1 MGVNGKERSDFIMK
15 PKIMDEYTNNER
27 ENLIMRAVIKSLTD
41 LGGVAKRKEVK
52 RDIYDNS
59 PIIPEDYIDYTRQS
73 KQTGKEYK
81 PFDYQFN
88 FAIKH
93 LLLADIVRYPKRG
106 EVELTEKGRKV
117 NLESFNPL
125 TEVRVISEVA
135 MEEESRKKK
144 RKKEITETTEPEIE
158 EEVVD
163 SEGLEE
169 IWREQLKEALKN
181 MSPHKFEMF
190 ARGLMNRMGIE
201 LDKSI
206 GIQTTADGG
215 LDGFGYITADDFRTT
230 RVALQAKRW
239 EGKVSSPE
247 IDKFRGAMDKY
258 NAEYGIFI
266 TTSDYT
272 RSAIEASRIGTR
284 VITLINSDDICDLV
298 AKYEFYVTP
307 VTTYELNDFYFE
319 EE

>member
-1 MGVNGKERSDFIMK
+1 
-15 PKIMDEYTNNER
+15 MDEYTNNER
-27 ENLIMRAVIKSLTD
+27 ENLIMKAVIKSLTD
-41 LGGVAKRKEVK
+41 LGGVEKRKEVK
-52 RDIYDNS
+52 RNIYDNS
-59 PIIPEDYIDYTRQS
+59 TLIPEDYIDYTRKS
-73 KQTGKEYK
+73 KQTGNEYK

-93 LLLADIVRYPKRG
+93 LMLADFVRYPKRG

-117 NLESFNPL
+117 NLESFDPL
-125 TEVRVISEVA
+125 KEVRVISEPA
-135 MEEESRKKK
+135 MEVESQK
-144 RKKEITETTEPEIE
+144 RIAKQKITEPTEIE
-158 EEVVD
+158 VEEADD
-163 SEGLEE
+163 SEDIEE
-169 IWREQLKEALKN
+169 IWRDQLKEALKD
-181 MSPHKFEMF
+181 MTPHKFEIF

-206 GIQTTADGG
+206 GIQATADGG

-284 VITLINSDDICDLV
+284 VITLINGDDICDLV

-307 VTTYELNDFYFE
+307 VTTYELNDFYIE

>member
-1 MGVNGKERSDFIMK
+1 MK

-27 ENLIMRAVIKSLTD
+27 ENLIMKAVIKSLTD
-41 LGGVAKRKEVK
+41 LGGIEKRKEVK
-52 RDIYDNS
+52 RNIYDNS
-59 PIIPEDYIDYTRQS
+59 TLIPEDYIDYTRKS
-73 KQTGKEYK
+73 KQTGNEYK

-93 LLLADIVRYPKRG
+93 LMLADFVRYPKIG

-117 NLESFNPL
+117 NLDTFDPL
-125 TEVRVISEVA
+125 TEVRVLSEPA
-135 MEEESRKKK
+135 MKEESEKRKA
-144 RKKEITETTEPEIE
+144 KKEITETTEIEPE
-158 EEVVD
+158 EEMLD
-163 SEGLEE
+163 SEGIEE
-169 IWREQLKEALKN
+169 VWRDQLNEALKK
-181 MSPHKFEMF
+181 MSPDKFEMF
-190 ARGLMNRMGIE
+190 SRGLMKRMGIE
-201 LDKSI
+201 LDKEI

-284 VITLINSDDICDLV
+284 VITLINGDDICDLV

-307 VTTYELNDFYFE
+307 VTTYELNSFYFE

>member
-1 MGVNGKERSDFIMK
+1 MGFNGKERYNFIMK

-27 ENLIMRAVIKSLTD
+27 ENLIMKAVIKSLTD

-59 PIIPEDYIDYTRQS
+59 SIIPEDYIDYTRQS

-93 LLLADIVRYPKRG
+93 LLLADFVRYPERG

-117 NLESFNPL
+117 NLENFNPL
-125 TEVRVISEVA
+125 TEVRIISEAA
-135 MEEESRKKK
+135 MEEESQKRKSKKK
-144 RKKEITETTEPEIE
+144 IAEITEPEIE

-169 IWREQLKEALKN
+169 VWREQLKEALKN

-206 GIQTTADGG
+206 GIQATADGG

-284 VITLINSDDICDLV
+284 VITLINGDDICDLV

>member
-1 MGVNGKERSDFIMK
+1 ME
-15 PKIMDEYTNNER
+15 PKIMKELSVADR
-27 ENLIMRAVIKSLTD
+27 ENLIMKAVIKSLLD
-41 LGGVAKRKEVK
+41 LGGVANRKEIE

-59 PIIPEDYIDYTRQS
+59 TLIPEDYIDFTRTS
-73 KQTGKEYK
+73 KQKGNKYK
-81 PFDYQFN
+81 PFDWQFN

-93 LLLADIVRYPKRG
+93 LLLADYVRYPRRG

-117 NLESFNPL
+117 NLETFDPVHD
-125 TEVRVISEVA
+125 VRIVSQPA
-135 MEEESRKKK
+135 MDKESDKTKAKKTV
-144 RKKEITETTEPEIE
+144 KEKNEIVDADGV
-158 EEVVD
+158 EEV
-163 SEGLEE
+163 
-169 IWREQLKEALKN
+169 WREQLKAALKE
-181 MSPHKFEMF
+181 MSPAKFEIF
-190 ARGLMNRMGIE
+190 ARGLINKMGID
-201 LDKSI
+201 LDKTI
-206 GIQTTADGG
+206 GIQNSADGG

-258 NAEYGIFI
+258 NAEYGVFI

-284 VITLINSDDICDLV
+284 VITLINGDDICDLV
-298 AKYEFYVTP
+298 ARYEFYVTP
-307 VTTYELNDFYFE
+307 VTTFELKDFYFE

>member
-1 MGVNGKERSDFIMK
+1 MKAIINSLNDIGGIAERKDI
-15 PKIMDEYTNNER
+15 
-27 ENLIMRAVIKSLTD
+27 
-41 LGGVAKRKEVK
+41 K
-52 RDIYDNS
+52 RDIYENS
-59 PIIPEDYIDYTRQS
+59 KLIPEDYIEYLRQS
-73 KQTGKEYK
+73 KKTGAKYK
-81 PFDYQFN
+81 PFNYHFN
-88 FAIKH
+88 FAIKY
-93 LLLADIVRYPKRG
+93 LMLADFVRYPKKG

-117 NLESFNPL
+117 DLDTFDPV
-125 TEVRVISEVA
+125 TEVRVLSEPA
-135 MEEESRKKK
+135 MKEESKK
-144 RKKEITETTEPEIE
+144 RKTKKQITETVEIKPE
-158 EEVVD
+158 EEVLD
-163 SEGLEE
+163 SEGIEDV
-169 IWREQLKEALKN
+169 WRAELNEALKK
-181 MSPHKFEMF
+181 MSPDKFEMF
-190 ARGLMNRMGIE
+190 ARGLMKRMGIE
-201 LDKSI
+201 LDKEI

-272 RSAIEASRIGTR
+272 RSAIEASRVGTR
-284 VITLINSDDICDLV
+284 VITLINGDDICDLV

-307 VTTYELNDFYFE
+307 VTTYELSDFYFE

>member
-1 MGVNGKERSDFIMK
+1 MR
-15 PKIMDEYTNNER
+15 PKIMDEMTTSDR
-27 ENLIMRAVIKSLTD
+27 EDLIMKAVIKSLND
-41 LGGVAKRKEVK
+41 LGGIAERKDIK

-59 PIIPEDYIDYTRQS
+59 KLIPEDYIDFTRQS
-73 KQTGKEYK
+73 KKTGAKYK
-81 PFDYQFN
+81 PFNYQFN
-88 FAIKH
+88 FAIKY
-93 LLLADIVRYPKRG
+93 LMLADFVGYPKKG

-117 NLESFNPL
+117 DLDTFDPL
-125 TEVRVISEVA
+125 TEVRVLSEPA
-135 MEEESRKKK
+135 MKKESEK
-144 RKKEITETTEPEIE
+144 RKAKKAIAETTEIEPE
-158 EEVVD
+158 EEVLD
-163 SEGLEE
+163 SEGIEE
-169 IWREQLKEALKN
+169 VWRAQLNEALKK
-181 MSPHKFEMF
+181 MSPDKFEMF
-190 ARGLMNRMGIE
+190 ARGLMKRMGIE
-201 LDKSI
+201 LDKEI

-284 VITLINSDDICDLV
+284 VITLINGEDICDLV

>member
-1 MGVNGKERSDFIMK
+1 MR
-15 PKIMDEYTNNER
+15 PKIMDEMTTSDR
-27 ENLIMRAVIKSLTD
+27 EDSIMKAVIKSLND
-41 LGGVAKRKEVK
+41 LGGIAERKDIK

-59 PIIPEDYIDYTRQS
+59 KLIPEDYIDFTRQS
-73 KQTGKEYK
+73 KKTGAKYK
-81 PFDYQFN
+81 PFNYQFN

-93 LLLADIVRYPKRG
+93 LMLAEFVKYPNRG

-117 NLESFNPL
+117 NLETFNPL
-125 TEVRVISEVA
+125 KEVRVISEPA
-135 MEEESRKKK
+135 MKEESEK
-144 RKKEITETTEPEIE
+144 RKTKKQITETVEIEPE
-158 EEVVD
+158 EEVIN
-163 SEGLEE
+163 SEGIEE
-169 IWREQLKEALKN
+169 VWRAQLNEVLKK
-181 MSPHKFEMF
+181 MSPDKFEMF

-206 GIQTTADGG
+206 GIQATADGG

-284 VITLINSDDICDLV
+284 VITLINGDDICDLV

>member
-1 MGVNGKERSDFIMK
+1 MK
-15 PKIMDEYTNNER
+15 PKIMDEMTTYDR
-27 ENLIMRAVIKSLTD
+27 EDLIMKAVLKSLID
-41 LGGVAKRKEVK
+41 LGGIAERKDIK

-59 PIIPEDYIDYTRQS
+59 TLIPEDYIDYTSKS
-73 KQTGKEYK
+73 KQTGNEYK
-81 PFDYQFN
+81 PFNYQFN

-93 LLLADIVRYPKRG
+93 LMLAGFVKYPNRG

-117 NLESFNPL
+117 NLETFDPL
-125 TEVRVISEVA
+125 KEVRVISEPA
-135 MEEESRKKK
+135 MKEESEK
-144 RKKEITETTEPEIE
+144 RKTKKQITETVEIEPE
-158 EEVVD
+158 EEVID
-163 SEGLEE
+163 SEGIEE
-169 IWREQLKEALKN
+169 VWRAQLNEALKK
-181 MSPHKFEMF
+181 MSPDKFEIF

-206 GIQTTADGG
+206 GIQATADGG

-284 VITLINSDDICDLV
+284 VITLINGDDICDLV

-307 VTTYELNDFYFE
+307 VITYELNDFYFE

>member
-1 MGVNGKERSDFIMK
+1 
-15 PKIMDEYTNNER
+15 MDEYTNNER
-27 ENLIMRAVIKSLTD
+27 ENLIMKAVIKSLTD
-41 LGGVAKRKEVK
+41 LGGIEKRKEVK
-52 RDIYDNS
+52 RNIYDNS
-59 PIIPEDYIDYTRQS
+59 TLIPEDYIDYTRKS
-73 KQTGKEYK
+73 KQTGNEYK

-93 LLLADIVRYPKRG
+93 LMLADFVRYPKRG

-117 NLESFNPL
+117 DLDTFDPVN
-125 TEVRVISEVA
+125 EVRVLSEPA
-135 MEEESRKKK
+135 MKEESEKRKA
-144 RKKEITETTEPEIE
+144 KKEITETTEIEPE
-158 EEVVD
+158 EEMLD
-163 SEGLEE
+163 SEGIEE
-169 IWREQLKEALKN
+169 VWRAQLNEALKK
-181 MSPHKFEMF
+181 MSPDKFEMF
-190 ARGLMNRMGIE
+190 ARGLMKRMGIE
-201 LDKSI
+201 LDKEI

-284 VITLINSDDICDLV
+284 VITLINGDDICDLV

-307 VTTYELNDFYFE
+307 VTTYELNNFYFE

>member
-1 MGVNGKERSDFIMK
+1 MK
-15 PKIMDEYTNNER
+15 PKIMEELITTDR
-27 ENLIMRAVIKSLTD
+27 EDLIMKAVIKSLID

-59 PIIPEDYIDYTRQS
+59 TLIPEDYIDYVRRS
-73 KQTGKEYK
+73 KKTGNEYR
-81 PFDYQFN
+81 PFNYQFN

-93 LLLADIVRYPKRG
+93 LLLADFVKYPKYG
-106 EVELTEKGRKV
+106 EIELTEKGRKI
-117 NLESFNPL
+117 NLDIFDPL
-125 TEVRVISEVA
+125 TEVRLISEPALESVSEKRKLKKKITEA
-135 MEEESRKKK
+135 NVEEET
-144 RKKEITETTEPEIE
+144 IA
-158 EEVVD
+158 
-163 SEGLEE
+163 SEGLDD
-169 IWREQLKEALKN
+169 IWRDQLKDALKN

-190 ARGLMNRMGIE
+190 ARGLMNRMNID

-206 GIQTTADGG
+206 GVQVVADGG

-284 VITLINSDDICDLV
+284 VITLINGDDICDLV

-319 EE
+319 SE

>member
-1 MGVNGKERSDFIMK
+1 
-15 PKIMDEYTNNER
+15 MDEYTNNER
-27 ENLIMRAVIKSLTD
+27 ENLIMKAVIKSLTD
-41 LGGVAKRKEVK
+41 LGGIEKRKEVK
-52 RDIYDNS
+52 RYIYDNS
-59 PIIPEDYIDYTRQS
+59 TLIPEDYIDYTRKS
-73 KQTGKEYK
+73 KQTGNEYK

-93 LLLADIVRYPKRG
+93 LMLADFVRYPKRG

-117 NLESFNPL
+117 DLDTFDPVN
-125 TEVRVISEVA
+125 EVRVLSEPA
-135 MEEESRKKK
+135 MKEESEKRKA
-144 RKKEITETTEPEIE
+144 KKEITETTEIEPE
-158 EEVVD
+158 EEMLD
-163 SEGLEE
+163 SEGIEE
-169 IWREQLKEALKN
+169 VWRAQLNEALKK
-181 MSPHKFEMF
+181 MSPDKFEMF
-190 ARGLMNRMGIE
+190 ARGLMKRMGIE
-201 LDKSI
+201 LDKEI

-284 VITLINSDDICDLV
+284 VITLINGDDICDLV

>member
-1 MGVNGKERSDFIMK
+1 MK
-15 PKIMDEYTNNER
+15 PKIMDEMTTYDR
-27 ENLIMRAVIKSLTD
+27 EDLIMKAVLKSLID
-41 LGGVAKRKEVK
+41 LGGIAERKDIK

-59 PIIPEDYIDYTRQS
+59 TLIPEDYIDYTSKS
-73 KQTGKEYK
+73 KQTGNEYK
-81 PFDYQFN
+81 PFNYQFS

-93 LLLADIVRYPKRG
+93 LMLAGFVKYPNRG

-117 NLESFNPL
+117 NLETFDPL
-125 TEVRVISEVA
+125 KEVRVISEPA
-135 MEEESRKKK
+135 MKEESEK
-144 RKKEITETTEPEIE
+144 RKTKKQITETVEIEPE
-158 EEVVD
+158 EEVID
-163 SEGLEE
+163 SEGIEE
-169 IWREQLKEALKN
+169 VWRAQLNEALKK
-181 MSPHKFEMF
+181 MSPDKFEIF

-206 GIQTTADGG
+206 GIQATADGG

-284 VITLINSDDICDLV
+284 VITLINGDDICDLV

-307 VTTYELNDFYFE
+307 VITYELNDFYFE

>member
-1 MGVNGKERSDFIMK
+1 
-15 PKIMDEYTNNER
+15 MDEYTNNER
-27 ENLIMRAVIKSLTD
+27 ENLIMKAVIKSLTD
-41 LGGVAKRKEVK
+41 LGGVEKRKEVK
-52 RDIYDNS
+52 RNIYDNS
-59 PIIPEDYIDYTRQS
+59 TLIPEDYIDYTRKS
-73 KQTGKEYK
+73 KQTGNEYK

-93 LLLADIVRYPKRG
+93 LMLADFVRYPKKG

-117 NLESFNPL
+117 DLDTFDPV
-125 TEVRVISEVA
+125 TEVRVLSEPA
-135 MEEESRKKK
+135 MKEESEK
-144 RKKEITETTEPEIE
+144 RRAKKEITETTEIEPE
-158 EEVVD
+158 EEVLD
-163 SEGLEE
+163 SEGIEE
-169 IWREQLKEALKN
+169 VWRALLNEALKK
-181 MSPHKFEMF
+181 MTPDKFEMF
-190 ARGLMNRMGIE
+190 ARGLMKRMGIE
-201 LDKSI
+201 LDKEI

-284 VITLINSDDICDLV
+284 VITLINGEDICDLV

-319 EE
+319 KE

>member
-1 MGVNGKERSDFIMK
+1 MK
-15 PKIMDEYTNNER
+15 PKIMEEMTTSDR
-27 ENLIMRAVIKSLTD
+27 EDLIMKAVIKSLND
-41 LGGVAKRKEVK
+41 LGGIAERKDIK

-59 PIIPEDYIDYTRQS
+59 KLIPEDYIDFTRQS
-73 KQTGKEYK
+73 KKTGAKYK
-81 PFDYQFN
+81 PFNYQFN
-88 FAIKH
+88 FVIKY
-93 LLLADIVRYPKRG
+93 LMLADFVRYPKKG

-117 NLESFNPL
+117 DLDTFDPL
-125 TEVRVISEVA
+125 TEVRVLSEPA
-135 MEEESRKKK
+135 MKKESEK
-144 RKKEITETTEPEIE
+144 RKAKKAIAETTEIEPE
-158 EEVVD
+158 EEVLD
-163 SEGLEE
+163 SEGIEE
-169 IWREQLKEALKN
+169 VWRAQLNEALKR
-181 MSPHKFEMF
+181 MSPDKFEMF
-190 ARGLMNRMGIE
+190 ARGLMKRMGIE
-201 LDKSI
+201 LDKEI

-284 VITLINSDDICDLV
+284 VITLINGEDICDLV
-298 AKYEFYVTP
+298 AKYDFYVTP

-319 EE
+319 GE

>member
-1 MGVNGKERSDFIMK
+1 ME
-15 PKIMDEYTNNER
+15 EYTTIDR
-27 ENLIMRAVIKSLTD
+27 ENLIMKAVLKSLMD
-41 LGGVAKRKEVK
+41 LGGVSERKEVK

-59 PIIPEDYIDYTRQS
+59 TLIPEDYIDYMRKS
-73 KQTGKEYK
+73 KQTGNEYK
-81 PFDYQFN
+81 PFNYQFN

-93 LLLADIVRYPKRG
+93 LLLADFVRYPKRG
-106 EVELTEKGRKV
+106 EVELTEKGRNV
-117 NLESFNPL
+117 NLEKFNPS
-125 TEVRVISEVA
+125 TEVRVISEPA
-135 MEEESRKKK
+135 MEEESQKRKAKKK
-144 RKKEITETTEPEIE
+144 IIKTTEQ
-158 EEVVD
+158 EVEDEVLD
-163 SEGLEE
+163 TEDLEE
-169 IWREQLKEALKN
+169 IWRDQLKEALKN

-201 LDKSI
+201 LDKTI

-272 RSAIEASRIGTR
+272 RSAIEASRVGTR
-284 VITLINSDDICDLV
+284 VITLINGEDICDLV